1 MTPLVVTVAPTGA
14 RRTKADHDRLPVT
27 PEEIAA
33 EAARCCAAGATV
45 LHLHVRGEDGAH
57 TLDPDRYR
65 AAIEA
70 VRRTVGE
77 RMVIQ
82 VTTEA
87 VGRYAPADQMA
98 AIRELR
104 PEAVSLALSELIP
117 DDGALRDA
125 AVFLNWLRR
134 QRISPQY
141 ILYSP
146 AEVARFQALRR
157 QAVIPQASPFALFVL
172 GRYGEE
178 IEVWPRDV
186 IAYLKAHDLDCPWA
200 LCAFGPMESA
210 CVLTAAGLGGHVRV
224 GFENNSR
231 LADGRPAESNAELVA
246 QVVGATRLLGRTP
259 ADIETT
265 RALLAE
271 AAA

>member
-70 VRRTVGE
+70 V
-77 RMVIQ
+77 
-82 VTTEA
+82 
-87 VGRYAPADQMA
+87 GRYAPADQMA

-104 PEAVSLALSELIP
+104 PEAVSLALLELIP

-146 AEVARFQALRR
+146 AEVARFQTLRR

-178 IEVWPRDV
+178 VEVWPRDV

-246 QVVGATRLLGRTP
+246 QVVGAARLLGRTP

>member
-1 MTPLVVTVAPTGA
+1 MVTVAPTGA
-14 RRTKADHDRLPVT
+14 RRTKADHDRLPIS

-33 EAARCCAAGATV
+33 EAERCCAAGATV
-45 LHLHVRGEDGAH
+45 LHLHVRDQDGAH
-57 TLDPDRYR
+57 TLAPDRYR
-65 AAIEA
+65 AAIET
-70 VRRTVGE
+70 VRRTVGD

-82 VTTEA
+82 ITTEA
-87 VGRYAPADQMA
+87 VGRYTPTDQMA
-98 AIRELR
+98 VIRELR

-117 DDGALRDA
+117 DDRAVREA
-125 AVFLNWLRR
+125 AVFLDWLRR
-134 QRISPQY
+134 ERISPQY

-146 AEVARFQALRR
+146 ADVARFRALRR

-172 GRYGEE
+172 GRYAGPV
-178 IEVWPRDV
+178 EVWPRDV

-200 LCAFGPMESA
+200 LCAFGPRESG

-224 GFENNSR
+224 GFENNLR
-231 LADGRPAESNAELVA
+231 LADGRPAESNADLVA
-246 QVVGATRLLGRTP
+246 QVVGAASLLGRTP
-259 ADIETT
+259 ADVETT